1 MMKHPVSRILCLTFA
16 ATVFAQ
22 QPLHAVADLDPGDV
36 SVKTAPPVQK
46 STPAQSKKT
55 DPEPDFIDPSDTQP
69 KDASPASKEYFYSFT
84 LPLPAGNVLPVIPDG
99 EKLTPPDQNPIS
111 LPPVVPIVKKSLS
124 WRNHAILMFTT
135 TPDKSVMFKSFGR
148 GASDLITAIVN
159 QSNDLNYQITTD
171 YIAAGHI
178 LIEVPEQITENKKP
192 ISFVI
197 AFRMKDDNNSE
208 LGLKV
213 LSPVSKYSL
222 NLAQNF
228 LAKVESR
235 IQSSTQNTF

>member
-1 MMKHPVSRILCLTFA
+1 MMKHPVSIILCLTFA
-16 ATVFAQ
+16 ATVFGQ
-22 QPLHAVADLDPGDV
+22 QPLHAVADLDLGDE
-36 SVKTAPPVQK
+36 SVKTAPPIQK
-46 STPAQSKKT
+46 IKQSTPVSS
-55 DPEPDFIDPSDTQP
+55 PDFPEDPSDTQP
-69 KDASPASKEYFYSFT
+69 KDASAASKEYFYSFT

-99 EKLTPPDQNPIS
+99 EKITPPDQIPIN
-111 LPPVVPIVKKSLS
+111 LPPVVPIIKKSLS
-124 WRNHAILMFTT
+124 WRNHALLMFTS
-135 TPDKSVMFKSFGR
+135 TPDRSVMFKSFGR

-159 QSNDLNYQITTD
+159 QGADLNYQITTD
-171 YIAAGHI
+171 YIAAGHL
-178 LIEVPEQITENKKP
+178 LIEVPEQISENKKP

-213 LSPVSKYSL
+213 LYPVSKYSL